1 MKPQSYVADWRP
13 CDPISWY
20 EALYLST
27 QLVSKSWRSGDSFGR
42 YLELDDNVF
51 VKMDRVVSSKIEILR
66 VGGFLNNWL

>member
-1 MKPQSYVADWRP
+1 M
-13 CDPISWY
+13 
-20 EALYLST
+20 
-27 QLVSKSWRSGDSFGR
+27 SKSWRSGDSFGR